1 MEYLDAQKPHWRCV
15 IGPTMRPMID
25 LQTIQQAAERLRGQ
39 VLLTPC
45 VESRTLSEIVRAQ
58 VFLKFENLQF
68 TASFKERGA
77 CNKLA
82 QLSADERARGVVAMS
97 AGNHAQGVA
106 YHAQRLGLRAV
117 IVMPRFTPGVKVE
130 RTRGFGAEVVLHG
143 DTLEQA
149 RAHAFELATAQNL
162 SFVHPYDDDAIV
174 AGQGTVGLEMLQ
186 AVPDLDVLV
195 IAVGGG
201 GLISGIAT
209 AAKALKPGIEVVGV
223 QTVRFPAMF
232 NAIKGTHHP
241 QGTSTIA
248 EGIAV
253 GTPGRITEAII
264 RERVDDMLL
273 VDEGDI
279 EQAVLMLLEIE
290 KTVVEGAGAAGLA
303 ALLKYPERFRCRK
316 VGLVLCGG
324 NIDPLLLAA
333 IIERGMVRAGR
344 LARVKVGSRDV
355 PGALALITAAVAEAG
370 ANIDE
375 VHHQRAFSALSAQNV
390 EIELVL
396 QTRGHEHVREVLD
409 HLRAAGF
416 DAALY

>member
-1 MEYLDAQKPHWRCV
+1 MWKSRTRRACSRDNLA
-15 IGPTMRPMID
+15 MID
-25 LQTIQQAAERLRGQ
+25 LQTIQQAAERLQGQ

-45 VESRTLSEIVRAQ
+45 VESRTLSQIVQAQ

-82 QLSADERARGVVAMS
+82 QLSAAERARGVVAMS

-253 GTPGRITEAII
+253 GTPGRITEALI
-264 RERVDDMLL
+264 RARVDDMLL

-303 ALLKYPERFRCRK
+303 ALLKYPERFRGRK

-355 PGALALITAAVAEAG
+355 PGALALITTAVAEAG

>member
-1 MEYLDAQKPHWRCV
+1 
-15 IGPTMRPMID
+15 MID
-25 LQTIQQAAERLRGQ
+25 LQTIQQAAERLKGQ

-82 QLSADERARGVVAMS
+82 QLSEAERARGVVAMS

-162 SFVHPYDDDAIV
+162 TFVHPYDDEAIV

-195 IAVGGG
+195 IAIGGG

-209 AAKALKPGIEVVGV
+209 AAKTLKPGIEVVGV

-232 NAIKGTHHP
+232 NAINGTHHP
-241 QGTSTIA
+241 QGTSSIA

-264 RERVDDMLL
+264 RERVDDLLL

-303 ALLKYPERFRCRK
+303 ALLKHPERFAGRK

-324 NIDPLLLAA
+324 NIEPLLLAA

-344 LARVKVGSRDV
+344 LARLKVGSRDV
-355 PGALALITAAVAEAG
+355 PGALARITAVVADAG

-375 VHHQRAFSALSAQNV
+375 VHHQRAFSSLSAQNV

-396 QTRGHEHVREVLD
+396 QTRGHEHVSEVLER
-409 HLRAAGF
+409 LRGAGF
-416 DAALY
+416 DATLY

>member
-1 MEYLDAQKPHWRCV
+1 
-15 IGPTMRPMID
+15 MID
-25 LQTIQQAAERLRGQ
+25 LQDILQAAERLQGQ

-82 QLSADERARGVVAMS
+82 QLSEAERARGVVAMS

-106 YHAQRLGLRAV
+106 YHAQRLGMRAV

-143 DTLEQA
+143 DTLEQS
-149 RAHAFELATAQNL
+149 RAHAFELAAAQNL
-162 SFVHPYDDDAIV
+162 TFVHPYDDDAIV

-253 GTPGRITEAII
+253 GTPGRITEALI
-264 RERVDDMLL
+264 RARVDDMLL

-303 ALLKYPERFRCRK
+303 ALLKYPERFRGRK

-370 ANIDE
+370 ANIEE

>member
-15 IGPTMRPMID
+15 IPPTMRPMID

-45 VESRTLSEIVRAQ
+45 VESRTLSQIVRAQ

-82 QLSADERARGVVAMS
+82 QLSAAERARGVVAMS

-106 YHAQRLGLRAV
+106 YHAQRLGMRAV

-149 RAHAFELATAQNL
+149 RAHAFELAAAQNL

-264 RERVDDMLL
+264 RARVDDLVL

-303 ALLKYPERFRCRK
+303 ALLKYPERFRGRK

-355 PGALALITAAVAEAG
+355 PGALALITTAVAEAG

>member
-1 MEYLDAQKPHWRCV
+1 
-15 IGPTMRPMID
+15 MID

-82 QLSADERARGVVAMS
+82 QLSAAERARGVVAMS

-232 NAIKGTHHP
+232 NAIKGTHNP

-253 GTPGRITEAII
+253 GTPGRITEALI
-264 RERVDDMLL
+264 RARVDDMLL

-303 ALLKYPERFRCRK
+303 ALLKYPERFRGRK

-409 HLRAAGF
+409 HLRAA
-416 DAALY
+416 